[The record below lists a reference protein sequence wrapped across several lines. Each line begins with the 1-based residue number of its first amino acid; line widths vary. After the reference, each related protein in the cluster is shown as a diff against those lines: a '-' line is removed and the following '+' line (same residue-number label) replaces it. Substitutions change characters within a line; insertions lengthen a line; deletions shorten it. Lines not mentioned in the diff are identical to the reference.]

1 MSLGHSLP
9 RTVLNTDRSNIIVIG
24 MGRLIEV
31 VDYDPNWIKLF
42 EEEATRLQDVFGQ
55 RLLHIHHVGS
65 TSVPNLAAKPIIDI
79 LAVLDDTSDIDRF
92 SPAMEQLGYRVRGEC
107 LDAEIPGT
115 PGRFYFTK
123 DTNGVRSHH
132 AHVCAEGHPEIFDK
146 LAFRDYLRVNREV
159 AIAYAGLKR
168 RAAIDHRFDNI
179 SYMRAKDSFVKST
192 LVDARSW
199 YEKCNE
205 VNTT

>member
-1 MSLGHSLP
+1 
-9 RTVLNTDRSNIIVIG
+9 

-31 VDYDPNWIKLF
+31 VDYDPNWIRLF
-42 EEEATRLQDVFGQ
+42 EAEASRLKDVFGK
-55 RLLHIHHVGS
+55 RMLHIHHVGS

-132 AHVCAEGHPEIFDK
+132 AHVCAEGHQEIGDK
-146 LAFRDYLRVNREV
+146 LAFRDYLRAHHDV
-159 AIAYAGLKR
+159 AALYAELKK

-179 SYMRAKDSFVKST
+179 GYMRAKDAFVKST
-192 LVDARSW
+192 VADARRW
-199 YEKCNE
+199 K
-205 VNTT
+205 

>member
-1 MSLGHSLP
+1 
-9 RTVLNTDRSNIIVIG
+9 

-42 EEEATRLQDVFGQ
+42 EDEATRLKHVFGQ

-79 LAVLDDTSDIDRF
+79 LAVLDDTSDIDGF

-123 DTNGVRSHH
+123 DTNGVRSHD
-132 AHVCAEGHPEIFDK
+132 AHVCAEGHQEIVDK
-146 LAFRDYLRVNREV
+146 LAFRDYLLANHDV
-159 AIAYAGLKR
+159 ATAYGDLKR
-168 RAAIDHRFDNI
+168 RIAIDHRFDNI
-179 SYMRAKDSFVKST
+179 GYMRAKDAFVKST
-192 LVDARSW
+192 LADARNFSARL
-199 YEKCNE
+199 CRPM
-205 VNTT
+205 

>member
-1 MSLGHSLP
+1 
-9 RTVLNTDRSNIIVIG
+9 

-31 VDYDPNWIKLF
+31 VDYDPTWIRMF
-42 EEEATRLQDVFGQ
+42 EAEETLLNHVFYR
-55 RLLHIHHVGS
+55 RLLHIHHVVS

-115 PGRFYFTK
+115 RGRFYFTK

-132 AHVCAEGHPEIFDK
+132 AHVCAVGHQEIFDK
-146 LAFRDYLRVNREV
+146 LAFRDYLRANRDV
-159 AIAYAGLKR
+159 ATAYGDLKR
-168 RAAIDHRFDNI
+168 RIAIDHRFDNI
-179 SYMRAKDSFVKST
+179 GYMRAKDAFVKST
-192 LVDARSW
+192 LADARRWFNSR
-199 YEKCNE
+199 
-205 VNTT
+205 